1 LTAQTIIYDLA
12 SITSLKCQEADP
24 NPVAP
29 KIDFYDPDDS
39 TISSTTFLIS
49 KDQKPRFQEAYMY
62 IDDIKHKQD
71 LISEHKRRLSVLERN
86 AAQAGRNANPDIVI
100 EIEDIRIAIA
110 TLIKEV
116 AILEM
121 DDNMKTSYSVA
132 RLPLPLQK
140 HDDFFKQ
147 LGDGLEA
154 LDRDPSSFRSGV
166 LACLERIFH
175 AEHVFVAKYTSEKW
189 DIFGWNAS
197 ETTEIQSLI
206 GQGAHLREMLLQ
218 SLKSSDQGDLIDHN
232 KQANVNIGSLL
243 NGEKK
248 CLFVS
253 FVGVDVPGTLVIYGI
268 GSDIEPDTSIA
279 SALNALLQITK
290 NLTITQKPEDIQ
302 IAIYN
307 NLKRQFG
314 YVSDFVYEKQF
325 SLFEQRLRKMITF
338 FEPVVSLSYVPYICR
353 WEALARD
360 PETGK
365 TPVDL
370 FKTAELWG
378 HRFLMTLDIHFLRA
392 AVTGYK
398 DYPKDKKTRTQ
409 SQSVTVGE
417 SHSPRIGDLLPL
429 SVNVYPDSL
438 VRHSYRQS
446 IVDIAKDRIFPLD
459 KLTLEIS
466 EKSPLPIP
474 NRLEEQQ
481 DEVDWFREQLKYYT
495 SQGITLAIDDFGIG
509 YASTSRLSRLEPAIV
524 KIDRDAL
531 LHNLG
536 SHTIQYVLRLQR
548 ESMGKMQVIVEGY
561 DDESK
566 ITLSELYILGIRY
579 VQTWALG
586 EAKRYTYRLTIPE
599 QEDILRKL
607 KIP

>member
-1 LTAQTIIYDLA
+1 
-12 SITSLKCQEADP
+12 
-24 NPVAP
+24 
-29 KIDFYDPDDS
+29 
-39 TISSTTFLIS
+39 
-49 KDQKPRFQEAYMY
+49 MY

-71 LISEHKRRLSVLERN
+71 MINEHKRRLAVLERN

-100 EIEDIRIAIA
+100 EIEDIRVAIA
-110 TLIKEV
+110 AIIKEIAV
-116 AILEM
+116 LETS
-121 DDNMKTSYSVA
+121 NSTKTSYSVA

-154 LDRDPSSFRSGV
+154 LDRDPDSFRSGV

-175 AEHVFVAKYTSEKW
+175 AEHVFIARYTSEKW
-189 DIFGWNAS
+189 DIFGWSAA
-197 ETTEIQSLI
+197 ETTEIQALI
-206 GQGAHLREMLLQ
+206 VQNAHLREMLLQ
-218 SLKSSDQGDLIDHN
+218 SLKSSDQSDLIDHN
-232 KQANVNIGSLL
+232 KQPNVNIGSLL
-243 NGEKK
+243 NGEKG

-253 FVGVDVPGTLVIYGI
+253 FVGVDIPGTLVIYGI
-268 GSDIEPDTSIA
+268 GPDIEPDTSIA
-279 SALNALLQITK
+279 SALNALLQTTK
-290 NLTITQKPEDIQ
+290 NLTTTQKPEDIQ

-314 YVSDFVYEKQF
+314 YVSDFVYDKQF
-325 SLFEQRLRKMITF
+325 SLFEQRLKKMITF

-365 TPVDL
+365 TPTDL

-378 HRFLMTLDIHFLRA
+378 HRFLMALDMHFLRA
-392 AVTGYK
+392 AVTGYR
-398 DYPKDKKTRTQ
+398 DYPKDRKTRAQ
-409 SQSVTVGE
+409 SQSTNIGE
-417 SHSPRIGDLLPL
+417 PHAPRIGDLLPL

-446 IVDIAKDRIFPLD
+446 IVDIAKDRLFPLD

-474 NRLEEQQ
+474 THLEDQQ
-481 DEVDWFREQLKYYT
+481 DDVDWFREQLKYYT

-561 DDESK
+561 DEESK